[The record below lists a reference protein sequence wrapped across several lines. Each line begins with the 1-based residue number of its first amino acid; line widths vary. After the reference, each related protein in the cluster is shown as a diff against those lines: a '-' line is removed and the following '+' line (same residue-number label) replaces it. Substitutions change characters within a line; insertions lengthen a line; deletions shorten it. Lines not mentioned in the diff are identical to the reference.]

1 MGMSKSEWTGIA
13 IGGGTL
19 ALAAIGAYAAYLGLD
34 RTGKESFVATLI
46 IISVVSINML
56 AAGLLVFAIIRNLH
70 DAHRV
75 KALRARVDQTLP
87 LIRHAAILQEYAD
100 VAGLLCSKLEDLR
113 RHWSN
118 AGQELARPLAR
129 TFTDQLNG
137 CPRNDTVTLC
147 ESLVEFRGLYEYHV
161 GAVKSNFPTFS
172 SNTTTSGYP
181 CYDPIIT
188 VLTNLQ
194 IHAAQLREEGRLM
207 MEASK

>member
-1 MGMSKSEWTGIA
+1 MSKSEWTGVA

-56 AAGLLVFAIIRNLH
+56 AAVLLVFAIIRNLH

-75 KALRARVDQTLP
+75 KALRARADQTLP
-87 LIRHAAILQEYAD
+87 LIRHAAVLQEYAD

-113 RHWSN
+113 SHWSS

-129 TFTDQLNG
+129 TVVDQLKG
-137 CPRNDTVTLC
+137 WPRNDTPTLF

-161 GAVKSNFPTFS
+161 RAVKSNSPKFS
-172 SNTTTSGYP
+172 SNVITSDYP

-194 IHAAQLREEGRLM
+194 IHTAKLKEEGHRM
-207 MEASK
+207 MEASKVA